1 MHVSLSSP
9 VADHCSAY
17 ALSDEKEP
25 LFSSPCDH
33 DHDNACSQ
41 CEELKTTMSDV
52 QRYLEREDLGLPDE
66 ELDDLRHTTEQAAQ
80 NVLSWKAHQLRS
92 KRQDMARIDVLDQ
105 LDESSVMITQDW
117 AMKFLP
123 QKYRESQTDWFAKR
137 GISWHISVV
146 ARKHYGKLQSQ
157 SFVHIVENCNQDS
170 SVVIR
175 IMEHILRTLKKENPK
190 LTAAFFRQDNAG
202 CYHSSIMLAACRS
215 MGAVTGISVS
225 RIDFSDPQ
233 GGKGPCDRKAATIKA
248 HVRRFINE
256 GHDVQTPRDLEAAML
271 SAGGL
276 SGIRVAVVDSLG
288 VKDSPIKWDGISL
301 INNLQYAGTTI
312 TVWRSYDV
320 GSGKMIDKQLPQGMG
335 MEYLEE
341 QSVTR
346 PCMSYLRFSFF
357 VVRRKTTQL

>member
-1 MHVSLSSP
+1 
-9 VADHCSAY
+9 
-17 ALSDEKEP
+17 
-25 LFSSPCDH
+25 
-33 DHDNACSQ
+33 
-41 CEELKTTMSDV
+41 
-52 QRYLEREDLGLPDE
+52 
-66 ELDDLRHTTEQAAQ
+66 
-80 NVLSWKAHQLRS
+80 
-92 KRQDMARIDVLDQ
+92 
-105 LDESSVMITQDW
+105 
-117 AMKFLP
+117 
-123 QKYRESQTDWFAKR
+123 
-137 GISWHISVV
+137 
-146 ARKHYGKLQSQ
+146 
-157 SFVHIVENCNQDS
+157 
-170 SVVIR
+170 
-175 IMEHILRTLKKENPK
+175 
-190 LTAAFFRQDNAG
+190 
-202 CYHSSIMLAACRS
+202 

-346 PCMSYLRFSFF
+346 PCMSYIRFSFF